1 MSGYCGTD
9 YHPQEGVA
17 CDGETS
23 PVPVCGMCTSA
34 WWHAQL
40 VTCAVSG
47 FFWWQGHLR
56 GLNKSYQF
64 GPKLH
69 WYETIETLPHPT
81 LLEIMVKSCSQCEI
95 HRESRSYK
103 TGPTWRITSEYGNRT
118 SEMFRYIYIC
128 STWAIMC
135 DLIVP
140 DMVLVRHQLICCSSC
155 NSGSSC
161 NVHDAAVWCSLK
173 LRSMFYSTLD
183 CTTWPYLIQAN
194 FVALSPQHT
203 GFSFTQVNKNQN
215 LHSHHQPLTK
225 KLTFRWYPFRFCLPS
240 GCDSGPEKRQT
251 RRFEG
256 ANLESFQMIRD
267 MSVWCACSIRC
278 CMSSSALKKQY
289 PANYQCTFIRRQLVF
304 WCFEQTLGLSKWL
317 AKRLFFFWWFWLK
330 TSNLQYQLRDE
341 LAASPNSWHTA
352 CNQPLLMDGG
362 TMWFALRFKKA
373 AMRFASSDLSVT

>member
-1 MSGYCGTD
+1 MFPEVKINVLFNARLHHMALLNSSKFCSSLPST
-9 YHPQEGVA
+9 H
-17 CDGETS
+17 
-23 PVPVCGMCTSA
+23 
-34 WWHAQL
+34 
-40 VTCAVSG
+40 G
-47 FFWWQGHLR
+47 FFFHTSQQ
-56 GLNKSYQF
+56 K
-64 GPKLH
+64 PK
-69 WYETIETLPHPT
+69 PAFSSPT
-81 LLEIMVKSCSQCEI
+81 
-95 HRESRSYK
+95 
-103 TGPTWRITSEYGNRT
+103 
-118 SEMFRYIYIC
+118 
-128 STWAIMC
+128 
-135 DLIVP
+135 
-140 DMVLVRHQLICCSSC
+140 
-155 NSGSSC
+155 
-161 NVHDAAVWCSLK
+161 
-173 LRSMFYSTLD
+173 
-183 CTTWPYLIQAN
+183 
-194 FVALSPQHT
+194 
-203 GFSFTQVNKNQN
+203 
-215 LHSHHQPLTK
+215 LTK